1 MDKNI
6 YEITEEDGVITP
18 QLVYYLDIVKK
29 NTEEVIRVAGSPE
42 RLWPHVKTHKSLD
55 MVKLLI
61 SMGIHRFKC
70 ATIPECEMVAMAGAT
85 DAVLAYPLVGPNI
98 ERFLALQKMYPDCA
112 FYAIGDD
119 HGAIK
124 ALSDK
129 AVENDSEV
137 RFLLDVNMGMNR
149 TGIELDKA
157 EDLARYAASLPGLSF
172 RGMHCYDGNHNNSH
186 FQKRLE
192 SVKETD
198 DKVDAIKASLEKN
211 GIDCSIMIMGG
222 TPSFPCH
229 AKLTDY
235 YLSPGTCFVY
245 DGGYKKNLPDI
256 NLTPAG
262 ILMTRVISH
271 PAKGMFTIDLGYK
284 GIASD
289 PAGVRGTIVGLEEA
303 EVAFQSEEHW
313 VFRMKEGQEDK
324 CPEIGKMLY
333 VIPTHIC
340 PTSALY
346 SDILIAENGKI
357 ADKWPVTAR
366 NRKINI

>member
-1 MDKNI
+1 MEKNI
-6 YEITEEDGVITP
+6 YEIAGEESVITP
-18 QLVYYLDIVKK
+18 QLVYYLDIVKE
-29 NTEEVIRVAGSPE
+29 NTKEVIRIAGSAE
-42 RLWPHVKTHKSLD
+42 RLWPHVKTHKSID
-55 MVKLLI
+55 MVKMLI

-70 ATIPECEMVAMAGAT
+70 ATIPECEMVAMAGAS
-85 DAVLAYPLVGPNI
+85 DAVLSYPLIGPNV
-98 ERFLALQKMYPDCA
+98 ERFLALEKMYPECA

-119 HGAIK
+119 YDAIK
-124 ALSDK
+124 ILSDK
-129 AVENDSEV
+129 AEEQGSKV

-149 TGIELDKA
+149 TGVELDKA
-157 EDLARYAASLPGLSF
+157 EGLARKVSALPGINF
-172 RGMHCYDGNHNNSH
+172 KGMHCYDGNHNNSD
-186 FQKRLE
+186 FQRRLAD
-192 SVKETD
+192 VKETD
-198 DKVDAIKASLEKN
+198 DIVDGIKASLEKD
-211 GIDCSIMIMGG
+211 GIDCSVMIMGG

-256 NLTPAG
+256 NLVPAG

-271 PAKGMFTIDLGYK
+271 PSKGMFTVDLGYK

-289 PAGVRGTIVGLEEA
+289 PAGVRGTIVGLDDA

-313 VFRMKEGQEDK
+313 VFRMKEGKENER
-324 CPEIGKMLY
+324 PAIGTMLY

-346 SDILIAENGKI
+346 SDILIAENGRI
-357 ADKWPVTAR
+357 TDKWPVTAR